1 MNIAK
6 VKHQPF
12 FFRCDKLILL
22 IYTVVWKDKVLPKT
36 TFQLEPPNFF
46 RKLKF
51 KNINTI

>member
-6 VKHQPF
+6 VKHQALF
-12 FFRCDKLILL
+12 LRCDKLILL
-22 IYTVVWKDKVLPKT
+22 IYTVVLKDKVIPKM